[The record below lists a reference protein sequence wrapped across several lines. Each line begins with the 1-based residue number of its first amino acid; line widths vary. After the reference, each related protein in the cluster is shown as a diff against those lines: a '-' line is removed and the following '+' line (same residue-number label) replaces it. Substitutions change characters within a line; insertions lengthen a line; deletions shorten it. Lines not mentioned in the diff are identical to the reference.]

1 MEEKTMST
9 KWTTTDLPDLSGRTI
24 VVTGATAGL
33 GEATTREL
41 AHAGA
46 HVIMAVRNE
55 QKAADVVRRIGPTR
69 GRIEVRHL
77 DVADL
82 ESVRQFGRNWSDPID
97 VLINNAGIMQVPLAY
112 TRDGLE
118 LQIATNYF
126 GPFALT
132 RALLP
137 HVTDRV
143 VSLSSQLHRIGHARL
158 DDLNWK
164 TRKYDDL
171 AAYADSKLAVVLF
184 SNELQRRLEAA
195 GSPIR
200 SITAHPGIA
209 RTSLASHAGGLT
221 GRINYLGPM
230 LNTVEQGA
238 LPTLYAATQ
247 DVPGGSYVGP
257 DGPASI
263 KGYPKVR
270 RPSRTARNEKLARD
284 LWDETNKV
292 VGEDL
297 AFAI

>member
-1 MEEKTMST
+1 MST
-9 KWTTTDLPDLSGRTI
+9 KWTTADLPDLTGKTI

-33 GEATTREL
+33 GEVTTREL
-41 AHAGA
+41 ARVGA
-46 HVIMAVRNE
+46 HVVIAVRNE
-55 QKAADVVRRIGPTR
+55 QKAADIVRGIGPTK

-82 ESVRQFGRNWSDPID
+82 ASVRQFGRSWSEPVD
-97 VLINNAGIMQVPLAY
+97 VLINNAGIMQVPLTY
-112 TRDGLE
+112 TPDGLE

-132 RALLP
+132 SALLP
-137 HVTDRV
+137 HITDRV
-143 VSLSSQLHRIGHARL
+143 VSLSSQLHRIGRARV

-184 SNELQRRLEAA
+184 SNELQRRLKAA
-195 GSPIR
+195 NSHLR

-209 RTSLASHAGGLT
+209 KTNLASHAGGLT
-221 GRINYLGPM
+221 GRINHLGPM

-247 DVPGGSYVGP
+247 NIPGGSYVGP

-263 KGYPKVR
+263 KGHPKIR
-270 RPSRTARNEKLARD
+270 RPSRTARNENVARD
-284 LWDETNKV
+284 LWDETNRV
-292 VGEDL
+292 VGDDL
-297 AFAI
+297 AFTI

>member
-1 MEEKTMST
+1 MST
-9 KWTTTDLPDLSGRTI
+9 RWTTADLPDLTGKTI

-33 GEATTREL
+33 GEVTTREL
-41 AHAGA
+41 ARAGA
-46 HVIMAVRNE
+46 HVVMAVRNE
-55 QKAADVVRRIGPTR
+55 QKAADILRGMGPTK
-69 GRIEVRHL
+69 GQIEIRHL

-82 ESVRQFGRNWSDPID
+82 GSVREFGRNWSDPID
-97 VLINNAGIMQVPLAY
+97 VLINNAGIMQVPLAH

-118 LQIATNYF
+118 LQMATNYF
-126 GPFALT
+126 GAFALT
-132 RALLP
+132 RTLLP
-137 HVTDRV
+137 HITDRV
-143 VSLSSQLHRIGHARL
+143 VSLSSQLHRTGHVRL
-158 DDLNWK
+158 DDLAWK

-184 SNELQRRLEAA
+184 SNELQRRLTAVN
-195 GSPIR
+195 SPVR

-221 GRINYLGPM
+221 GRINYLGPL

-257 DGPASI
+257 DGLASI
-263 KGYPKVR
+263 KGYPTIR
-270 RPSRTARNEKLARD
+270 RPSRTARNENLARD

-292 VGEDL
+292 VGADL

>member
-1 MEEKTMST
+1 MST
-9 KWTTTDLPDLSGRTI
+9 RWTTADLPDLTGRTI

-33 GEATTREL
+33 GEVTTREL
-41 AHAGA
+41 ARAGA
-46 HVIMAVRNE
+46 HVVMAVRNE
-55 QKAADVVRRIGPTR
+55 QKAADILRGMGPTK
-69 GRIEVRHL
+69 GQIEIRHL

-82 ESVRQFGRNWSDPID
+82 GSVREFGRNWSHPID
-97 VLINNAGIMQVPLAY
+97 VLINNAGIMQVPLAH

-118 LQIATNYF
+118 LQMATNYI
-126 GPFALT
+126 GAFALT
-132 RALLP
+132 RTLLP
-137 HVTDRV
+137 HITDRV
-143 VSLSSQLHRIGHARL
+143 VSLSSQLHRTGHVRL
-158 DDLNWK
+158 DDLAWK

-184 SNELQRRLEAA
+184 SNELQRRLTAVN
-195 GSPIR
+195 SPVR

-221 GRINYLGPM
+221 GRINYLGPL

-257 DGPASI
+257 DGLASI
-263 KGYPKVR
+263 KGYPTIR
-270 RPSRTARNEKLARD
+270 RPSRTARNENLARD

-292 VGEDL
+292 VGADL